1 MSEVISKDDF
11 QKEYFNLFKDPVF
24 SIDEEDKKEGP
35 LTDVFGIEIQPEK
48 KETPKISY
56 DLDILNEQLN
66 PPDEKGFV
74 NINNY
79 VDNMME
85 MRLAFEDKKMPY
97 PEMLETGQK
106 IKTNRLTPE
115 DIYNDKTLM
124 KAVRNFVSA
133 RYGPNLI
140 ERLTGLNNM
149 GTTAA
154 TNLARKLRGFQ
165 YFEDMDDRKI
175 FERWQNHMRSW
186 DAGNF
191 FTVGTEINA
200 GLLATEEERAAMSAG
215 YTLFDL
221 QDNVFKGA
229 ISGTGNYKEM
239 GDALYDYTKS
249 TLFDPLNLM
258 SFGLTKLLTSPFDKQ
273 MKTSFKEMQKGYY
286 KRLINSGVSKEVARK
301 KVRNAMFNRGTL
313 ASTMAFVLPDLAL
326 SVGVDLTAQLQL
338 INVGNQEE
346 LDTFR
351 AVTTGLIGT
360 ALPLTVGFGTVTYRK
375 LKELPM
381 FEKYFLNYEDI
392 LDSVQKSKK
401 KFSTVVKEKVLLQKN
416 ILIDAV
422 DNTFGVISGSNKD
435 LKKWE
440 EAKQAAIK
448 LLKDTGKQDQDIAN
462 SENFLREFFYGVKD
476 KNGDVITKGYIEAL
490 VDAGWMF
497 SKDLLDDD
505 QKATNILADTITYL
519 DDEVIERI
527 MKAYEAKTG
536 ISLNLD
542 YNGQALKSRYITL
555 ASTGARVNQITSAAV
570 RSNFSLHKDMQK
582 SITDLALDR
591 GGLYKDELLDTP
603 KRGRFLLGTYKR
615 LLTAHPGTT
624 GANLRGFVALSL
636 ADQAS
641 EAFTSAVNIAQSGL
655 YKVLG
660 DQDKATYYARQSYG
674 NFMSALRRGVSV
686 LDPALN
692 VAYARIII
700 DLNPKVY
707 SRIFRDI
714 AGDGGPLE
722 SLSLFNM
729 DSKTNPVLSKLD
741 SFTKGV
747 SHISLNRLQD
757 EYTKLFAF
765 SNNLN
770 KRIMQKYGV
779 SPKVFF
785 TAAENT
791 GLINTKEFLDEVLM
805 PAAYQTGRQTASVN
819 WSTINVGKGKNFFRE
834 VASGVEFLT
843 NKTPA
848 GIIAPFGS
856 FMNTVLATFGDYS
869 GFNFLR
875 FSVEKSLGKKLDP
888 ESQVIHEAFGKMAVG
903 WTYLMYRTF
912 YDVSGNGNSAIEKVA
927 TGRSYNQNRDDVGGL
942 NDSQF
947 DWPINQVEM
956 AAQVLAH
963 AISGDGRDVM
973 RDMKNLN
980 PLDGSLANYIAENF
994 NASNIP
1000 AELLKELSL
1009 SLGVSAIRDTDRFF
1023 QSISQS
1029 IYDLSISAQADGG
1042 LSPSHRDII
1051 NIIADGFGKI
1061 IQGSLRPAEPYDV
1074 INNLFNNDG
1083 KIPDLRQGNQRF
1095 NEAFKYIDGMFSD
1108 NLPDR
1113 YFITQG
1119 YEKRKNLDVSKI
1131 LFMARRTPE
1140 NTLGKMMLN
1149 SAEYKDWKFSR
1160 WKGDPEVKNAM
1171 DKIAAPIFES
1181 IAAKVYSK
1189 NPDFFRKDFKDKVG
1203 IVNFIEKK
1211 LKEKVKERF
1220 INFAPQYLQTIA
1232 YISKQPRKKIAEAKA
1247 QYDVSGYDLDE
1258 ILNMPDGLEVLESIK
1273 FFLEEYDEREFR
1285 RLDFNNPF

>member
-1 MSEVISKDDF
+1 MNQVI
-11 QKEYFNLFKDPVF
+11 YKDPVF
-24 SIDEEDKKEGP
+24 SIDEEVKEDGP
-35 LTDVFGIEIQPEK
+35 LRDIFGIEIKPDK

-56 DLDILNEQLN
+56 DLDVLNQQLN

-115 DIYNDKTLM
+115 DIYNDKVLM

-186 DAGNF
+186 DAGNL

-249 TLFDPLNLM
+249 TIFDPLNLL
-258 SFGLTKLLTSPFDKQ
+258 SFGLTKLITAPFNKQ
-273 MKTSFKEMQKGYY
+273 FKTSFKQMQKGYY
-286 KRLINSGVSKEVARK
+286 KRLISSGVPKELARK
-301 KVRNAMFNRGTL
+301 KVRNAMFNKSTL

-381 FEKYFLNYEDI
+381 FEKFFLNYEDI
-392 LDSVQKSKK
+392 IDSVQRSKK

-416 ILIDAV
+416 LLIDAV

-448 LLKDTGKQDQDIAN
+448 LLKDTDRQDQDIAN

-555 ASTGARVNQITSAAV
+555 ASTGGKVNQITSAAV
-570 RSNFSLHKDMQK
+570 RSNFSLHKDMRK
-582 SITDLALDR
+582 AITDLALER
-591 GGLYKDELLDTP
+591 GDEFIDTP
-603 KRGRFLLGTYKR
+603 KRGMFLLGTYKR
-615 LLTAHPGTT
+615 LLTAHPATT

-636 ADQAS
+636 ADQAA
-641 EAFTSAVNIAQSGL
+641 EAFISAVNIAQSGL
-655 YKVLG
+655 YKVIG
-660 DQDKATYYARQSYG
+660 NQDKATYYARQSYG
-674 NFMSALRRGVSV
+674 NFMSSLRRGVSV

-692 VAYARIII
+692 VAYARIIL

-714 AGDGGPLE
+714 AGDGGPYDG
-722 SLSLFNM
+722 LSLFNM

-741 SFTKGV
+741 AFSKGV

-779 SPKVFF
+779 SPKAFF
-785 TAAENT
+785 NAAENT
-791 GLINTKEFLDEVLM
+791 GVINTKEFLDEVLM
-805 PAAYQTGRQTASVN
+805 PAAYQTSRQTASVN
-819 WSTINVGKGKNFFRE
+819 WSTINKGKGKNFFRT
-834 VASGVEFLT
+834 VASGVEYLT

-848 GIIAPFGS
+848 GILVPFGS

-875 FSVEKSLGKKLDP
+875 FSVGKSLGKKLDP
-888 ESQVIHEAFGKMAVG
+888 ESQVMHEAFGKMAVG

-912 YDVSGNGNSAIEKVA
+912 YDASGNGNSAIEKVS
-927 TGRSYNQNRDDVGGL
+927 TGRSYNQNRGDEGGID
-942 NDSQF
+942 DSQF

-956 AAQVLAH
+956 AAQILAH

-973 RDMKNLN
+973 RDIKNLD
-980 PLDGSLANYIAENF
+980 PLDGSIADYIYKNF
-994 NASNIP
+994 DASNIP
-1000 AELLKELSL
+1000 GSLLKELSL
-1009 SLGVSAIRDTDRFF
+1009 SLGVSAIRDTDKFLRD
-1023 QSISQS
+1023 ISQS
-1029 IYDLSISAQADGG
+1029 ILTLAESVKAGEDIADFK
-1042 LSPSHRDII
+1042 DVI
-1051 NIIADGFGKI
+1051 NIIADGLGKI
-1061 IQGSLRPAEPYDV
+1061 VQGSLRPAEPYDV

-1083 KIPDLRQGNQRF
+1083 KIPDLRQGNQTF
-1095 NEAFKYIDGMFSD
+1095 NSAFKYIDSMFSE

-1113 YFITQG
+1113 YYLTQG
-1119 YEKRKNLDVSKI
+1119 YEKRRNLDMSKI
-1131 LFMARRTPE
+1131 LFNARRMPE

-1149 SAEYKDWKFSR
+1149 SAEYKDWKFSQ
-1160 WKGDPEVKNAM
+1160 WDGDPMVKNAL

-1189 NPDFFRKDFKDKVG
+1189 NTDFFRKDFKDKVK
-1203 IVNFIEKK
+1203 IVEIIEKG
-1211 LKEKVKERF
+1211 LKKRVKEIF
-1220 INFAPQYLQTIA
+1220 ISQAPKYLQTIA
-1232 YISKQPRKKIAEAKA
+1232 YISRQPRNKIAEAKV
-1247 QYDVSGYDLDE
+1247 QYDVAGYDLDE
-1258 ILNMPDGLEVLESIK
+1258 ILNMPDGLEILESIK
-1273 FFLEEYDEREFR
+1273 FFLEEYDERELR

>member
-1 MSEVISKDDF
+1 MNQVISKED
-11 QKEYFNLFKDPVF
+11 YFKLFKDPVF
-24 SIDEEDKKEGP
+24 SIDEEGKEDDP
-35 LTDVFGIEIQPEK
+35 LRDIFGIEIKSDK

-56 DLDILNEQLN
+56 DLDVLNQQLN

-115 DIYNDKTLM
+115 DIYNDKVLM

-186 DAGNF
+186 DAGNL

-249 TLFDPLNLM
+249 TIFDPLNLV
-258 SFGLTKLLTSPFDKQ
+258 SFGLTKLLTAPFDKQ
-273 MKTSFKEMQKGYY
+273 FKTSFKQMQKGYY
-286 KRLINSGVSKEVARK
+286 KRLISSGVPKELARK
-301 KVRNAMFNRGTL
+301 KVRNAMFNKSTL

-381 FEKYFLNYEDI
+381 FEKFFLNYEDI
-392 LDSVQKSKK
+392 IDSVQRSKK

-416 ILIDAV
+416 LLIDAV

-448 LLKDTGKQDQDIAN
+448 LLKDTDRQDQDIAN

-555 ASTGARVNQITSAAV
+555 ASTGGKVNQITSAAV

-582 SITDLALDR
+582 AITDLALER
-591 GGLYKDELLDTP
+591 GDEFIDTP
-603 KRGRFLLGTYKR
+603 KRGMFLLGTYKR
-615 LLTAHPGTT
+615 LLTAHPATT

-636 ADQAS
+636 ADQAA
-641 EAFTSAVNIAQSGL
+641 EAFISAVNIAQSGL
-655 YKVLG
+655 YKVIG
-660 DQDKATYYARQSYG
+660 NQDKATYYARQSYG
-674 NFMSALRRGVSV
+674 NFMSSLRRGVSV

-692 VAYARIII
+692 VAYARIIL

-714 AGDGGPLE
+714 AGDGGPYDG
-722 SLSLFNM
+722 LSLFNM

-741 SFTKGV
+741 AFSKGV

-779 SPKVFF
+779 SPKAFF
-785 TAAENT
+785 NAAENT
-791 GLINTKEFLDEVLM
+791 GVINTKEFLDEVLM
-805 PAAYQTGRQTASVN
+805 PAAYQTSRQTASVN
-819 WSTINVGKGKNFFRE
+819 WSTINKGKGKNFFRT
-834 VASGVEFLT
+834 VASGVEYIT

-848 GIIAPFGS
+848 GILVPFGS

-888 ESQVIHEAFGKMAVG
+888 ESQVMHEAFGKMAVG

-912 YDVSGNGNSAIEKVA
+912 YDASGNGNSAIEKVS
-927 TGRSYNQNRDDVGGL
+927 TGRSYNQNRDDVGGI

-956 AAQVLAH
+956 ASQILAH

-973 RDMKNLN
+973 RDIKNLD
-980 PLDGSLANYIAENF
+980 PLDGSIADYIYKNF
-994 NASNIP
+994 DASNIP
-1000 AELLKELSL
+1000 GSLLKELSL
-1009 SLGVSAIRDTDRFF
+1009 SLGVSAIRDTDKFLRD
-1023 QSISQS
+1023 ISQS
-1029 IYDLSISAQADGG
+1029 ILTLAESVKAGEDIADFK
-1042 LSPSHRDII
+1042 DVI
-1051 NIIADGFGKI
+1051 NIIADGLGKI
-1061 IQGSLRPAEPYDV
+1061 VQGSLRPAEPYDV

-1083 KIPDLRQGNQRF
+1083 KIPDLRQGNQTF
-1095 NEAFKYIDGMFSD
+1095 NSAFKYIDSMFSE

-1113 YFITQG
+1113 YYLTQG
-1119 YEKRKNLDVSKI
+1119 YEKRRNLDMSKI
-1131 LFMARRTPE
+1131 LFNARRMPE
-1140 NTLGKMMLN
+1140 NTLGQMMLN
-1149 SAEYKDWKFSR
+1149 SADYKDWKFSQ
-1160 WKGDPEVKNAM
+1160 WDGDPMVKNAL

-1181 IAAKVYSK
+1181 IAAKIYSE
-1189 NPDFFRKDFKDKVG
+1189 NTDFFRKDFKDKVK
-1203 IVNFIEKK
+1203 IVKIIEKG
-1211 LKEKVKERF
+1211 LKKRVKEIF
-1220 INFAPQYLQTIA
+1220 ISQAPKYLQTIA
-1232 YISKQPRKKIAEAKA
+1232 YISQQPRNKIAEAKV
-1247 QYDVSGYDLDE
+1247 QYDVAGYDLDE
-1258 ILNMPDGLEVLESIK
+1258 ILNMPDGLEILESIK
-1273 FFLEEYDEREFR
+1273 FFLEEYDERELR